1 MSNKFRN
8 QLMRQQYDSAVQ
20 MFKTKHRNLFWNED
34 RRGANRISYGSS
46 IAESF
51 WKGFD
56 DLEIGRGYT
65 DKASRETLGYAYY
78 RAGQDC
84 AKGEHK

>member
-8 QLMRQQYDSAVQ
+8 QLMRQQYDLAVQ
-20 MFKTKHRNLFWNED
+20 MFKTKHRNLFWNGE
-34 RRGANRISYGSS
+34 RRGTNGISYGSS
-46 IAESF
+46 VAESF

-56 DLEIGRGYT
+56 GLKIGRGYT

-78 RAGQDC
+78 RAGEDC
-84 AKGEHK
+84 AKVEHD